1 MDASEPE
8 FDILKGRQTFLG
20 SGESVRNAYPLYV
33 TKAIYEGQR
42 ATTDRKRVVIFTRSA
57 FYWATEKRGDLVVRR
72 YLGGLDYLPAP
83 DPGRPELQHGRPA
96 LLDDR
101 RRRVLPA
108 ERSIYERGLP

>member
-33 TKAIYEGQR
+33 TKAIYQGQR

-57 FYWATEKRGDLVVRR
+57 FAGQQRYAAISWSGDISANWLTFQRTNRGW
-72 YLGGLDYLPAP
+72 
-83 DPGRPELQHGRPA
+83 PELRYVGLT
-96 LLDDR
+96 LLDDGCW
-101 RRRVLPA
+101 RVLSA
-108 ERSIYERGLP
+108 